1 MAESTINTKGIRM
14 VDDIAVVSSYN
25 DYHLQGS
32 HANVVNV
39 VSQQNEA
46 FVFAIKNTMG
56 NGKVY
61 SGTSTGVSA
70 VPSGTR
76 ISVYVFEYQS

>member
-14 VDDIAVVSSYN
+14 VDDIAIVSGYN

-32 HANVVNV
+32 YAHVVNV
-39 VSQQNEA
+39 VSQDGA
-46 FVFAIKNTMG
+46 FVFAIKNTAG

-76 ISVYVFEYQS
+76 ISVHVFEYQS